1 MPQERTHGCNFNS
14 CSQNGNSTIQV
25 PAFSMSDDHFSFD
38 SSSVLSVPFAASPVL
53 VHNKFVISPPIDR
66 FRLAPIV
73 HMLSDSLDLT
83 YCPKCNH
90 IMLPTLFCDHC
101 RLQFAQRLIDFESRL
116 VRVNSG
122 GEMERST
129 SSGSQVRGVS
139 FESFDFENADC
150 LSFIR
155 FF

>member
-1 MPQERTHGCNFNS
+1 MRRDKTNGCNFNL
-14 CSQNGNSTIQV
+14 CSQKVNCAIQV
-25 PAFSMSDDHFSFD
+25 SAFSMSDDHSL
-38 SSSVLSVPFAASPVL
+38 SSSSSAPSVPFAAAPVL

-101 RLQFAQRLIDFESRL
+101 RLQFAQRFIDFENRL

-122 GEMERST
+122 GEMERSAST
-129 SSGSQVRGVS
+129 GSQVRGVS
-139 FESFDFENADC
+139 FDSFDLQTRIVFHSC
-150 LSFIR
+150 VF
-155 FF
+155 